1 MDNFHTVIIGA
12 GPAGLQCAAILAEYG
27 RRVIV
32 LERRAAV
39 GAKVCAGGIPRHALE
54 SLRLPPELI
63 EESFPIQYIRTPW
76 QQAALQAPEAI
87 ISTVN
92 RQKMGRWMRQQAEE
106 KGAVVLTDNPVMK
119 IDAAQVYLRD
129 RRIGYKYL
137 VGADGS
143 SSLVRRYLNIPAK
156 RQGVGINYQL
166 PEKMTRMEWHLNPH
180 LFNSGYAW
188 VFPHRLSTSVGA
200 YADRRDMPPRVLREH
215 FCLWARERGI
225 AVDHK
230 KIRAALIN
238 FDYQGWNFGRRF
250 LAGDAAGLASGFT
263 GEGIYPAIISGQTIA
278 RTIIDPAYK
287 PRHLER
293 LLKQQ
298 RRHKQLQKKMRGN
311 KVICQITLEVLI
323 LVLRTGLLK
332 FDLLE
337 MH

>member
-27 RRVIV
+27 RQVVV

-39 GAKVCAGGIPRHALE
+39 GPKVCAGGIPSHALR

-63 EESFPIQYIRTPW
+63 EKSFSAQHIYTPW
-76 QQAALQAPEAI
+76 QRAVIKAQEPI

-92 RQKMGRWMRQQAEE
+92 RQRLGRWMLRQARE
-106 KGAVVLTDNPVMK
+106 KGVVVLDNSRVTG
-119 IDAAQVYLRD
+119 IDKSHVQLKNRK
-129 RRIGYKYL
+129 IGYQYL

-156 RQGVGINYQL
+156 RQGVGINYQI
-166 PEKMTRMEWHLNPH
+166 PVQMPQMEWHLNPR

-188 VFPHRLSTSVGA
+188 IFPHRLSTSVGA
-200 YADRRDMPPRVLREH
+200 YAPRHDLPPQKLRER

-225 AVDHK
+225 AIDTTKVK
-230 KIRAALIN
+230 AALVN
-238 FDYQGWNFGRRF
+238 SDYRGWNFGRIF

-263 GEGIYPAIISGQTIA
+263 GEGIYPAIVSGQTIA
-278 RTIIDPAYK
+278 HTIINQSYK
-287 PRHLER
+287 PAHLQQ
-293 LLKQQ
+293 LIKQQ
-298 RRHKQLQKKMRGN
+298 KRHNRIQKKFTGN
-311 KVICQITLEVLI
+311 KVVCQITLEM
-323 LVLRTGLLK
+323 LVLALRMGLIK

-337 MH
+337 MN